1 MASSPPSAP
10 RHPSLDRRALIAW
23 PGYKSG
29 LSVDSINRAVVGAI
43 AKPLAHAVQEPTQI
57 ERALNAEMGL
67 LLPPQSWRN
76 QLPVDHPKRHGAFAG
91 LPVSRPGIEFDPENR
106 QPAGFLERY
115 AADHLQSEIDG
126 RATLLTTPCHV
137 LEDECGA
144 GRRCDL
150 RLAQL
155 TAEEFRARR
164 GWTTPGE
171 TEARELYAS
180 LIVQGRHVREPGVVD
195 KLVDAYAGLDV
206 TGYLVIGA
214 NYTKSGIQASGYTEL
229 ALRLQ
234 ILTGRPA
241 VIACVGFSQLAFLA
255 SGIAATWSGLHGM
268 SFSYPPESLTA
279 SAADEMA
286 TGADAASVS
295 DDTDDDDDKGLGM
308 FVYHRDLLGYV
319 GQLGADGDPV
329 RVAIFQNRPC
339 RCGFHAPTRP
349 PTKQSE
355 IIKHNAWCVSA
366 DAEELVSVEVAEA
379 EHRLIAKVDR
389 ATRLREF
396 VRATGISTDFLGV
409 IRAARRLRGASSAD
423 EELG

>member
-1 MASSPPSAP
+1 M
-10 RHPSLDRRALIAW
+10 
-23 PGYKSG
+23 
-29 LSVDSINRAVVGAI
+29 NRAVVGAMV
-43 AKPLAHAVQEPTQI
+43 KPLAHAVQEPMQI
-57 ERALNAEMGL
+57 ERTLDAKMGL

-76 QLPVDHPKRHGAFAG
+76 QLPADHPKRLGAFAG
-91 LPVSRPGIEFDPENR
+91 LPVSRPGVEFSPEDG

-115 AADHLQSEIDG
+115 AADHLQAEIDG

-137 LEDECGA
+137 LEEECGA

-150 RLAQL
+150 QLAQL

-164 GWTTPGE
+164 GWTAPGE
-171 TEARELYAS
+171 TGARELYAS
-180 LIVQGRHVREPGVVD
+180 LIVQGRHVRDSNVVD
-195 KLVDAYAGLDV
+195 KLVDAYARLDV

-214 NYTKSGIQASGYTEL
+214 NYTKSGIQASGYAEL

-234 ILTGRPA
+234 ALTGRPA

-255 SGIAATWSGLHGM
+255 SGVAATWSGLHGM
-268 SFSYPPESLTA
+268 SFSYPPESLIA
-279 SAADEMA
+279 SAAGEVEA
-286 TGADAASVS
+286 GADAASVS
-295 DDTDDDDDKGLGM
+295 DETDHDDDDKGLGM

-319 GQLGADGDPV
+319 GQLGVGGDPV

-339 RCGFHAPTRP
+339 RCGFHPPTRP

-355 IIKHNAWCVSA
+355 IITHNAWCVSA
-366 DAEELVSVEVAEA
+366 DVEGLVSVEVAEA

-396 VRATGISTDFLGV
+396 VGATGISTDFLGV
-409 IRAARRLRGASSAD
+409 VRAARRLRGAASAD
-423 EELG
+423 AEELG